1 MPGTLHTVRAV
12 LRLPSLRRLVPAFLA
27 FSITEWASWI
37 ALVVYAHS
45 RGGPA
50 EAGVVACVV
59 FLPSILVAPIAS
71 WFGDRRPRARV
82 LTAAYAVL
90 SLSMAATAVAL
101 VAAPPIVGYLM
112 ATVAATTITLVRPA
126 HAALLPEIV
135 RTPDELAVA
144 NAASGTAEGLGAL
157 IGPLLAGL
165 LIGLG
170 GPAAVYAAIAI
181 LTLGSTVI
189 VLPLALAAHPLVTP
203 TAVPRHGLLREL
215 GAGLRT
221 VAGDRRL
228 FAVMAILSGTIA
240 LLGAFNVLLTVIA
253 IDLLGGDESTIG
265 YVAAIAGLGSV
276 LGAGATSL
284 LMGRER
290 LATVYVLAGALF
302 AGAVALIG
310 LDPGPV
316 AILAC
321 VVAAGVGWAFV
332 YVEALT
338 LAQRLAGD
346 DVMSRVFG
354 IMEAT
359 MMASQALGA
368 LLVAVLIAT
377 VGVMSAIVVSGL
389 AFGVVVALAAPTLI
403 RADRLVPSRVR
414 QLRALRAV
422 PTFGPLSAPVLERLA
437 TGATTISVDAG
448 RRIITEGEIGD
459 RFYVILSGEV
469 DIATAAG
476 VHRTE
481 GPGDSFG
488 EIALLRDIPRT
499 ATVTAVGPTELL
511 AVDRAPFIEA
521 LTGQPRSQALADA
534 ESNRRLDA
542 DKEADLLAAR
552 GGPAGG

>member
-1 MPGTLHTVRAV
+1 V
-12 LRLPSLRRLVPAFLA
+12 
-27 FSITEWASWI
+27 
-37 ALVVYAHS
+37 
-45 RGGPA
+45 
-50 EAGVVACVV
+50 
-59 FLPSILVAPIAS
+59 
-71 WFGDRRPRARV
+71 
-82 LTAAYAVL
+82 
-90 SLSMAATAVAL
+90 
-101 VAAPPIVGYLM
+101 
-112 ATVAATTITLVRPA
+112 
-126 HAALLPEIV
+126 
-135 RTPDELAVA
+135 
-144 NAASGTAEGLGAL
+144 
-157 IGPLLAGL
+157 

-170 GPAAVYAAIAI
+170 GPAAVYTAIAI
-181 LTLGSTVI
+181 LTLCSTVI
-189 VLPLALAAHPLVTP
+189 VLPLALAARPLVAATI
-203 TAVPRHGLLREL
+203 VPRHGLLREL

-221 VAGDRRL
+221 VIGDRRL
-228 FAVMAILSGTIA
+228 FAVMAILSGAIA

-310 LDPGPV
+310 LNPGTA

-377 VGVMSAIVVSGL
+377 VGVTSAMVASGL

-414 QLRALRAV
+414 QLQALRSM
-422 PTFGPLSAPVLERLA
+422 PMFGPLSAPVLERLA

-448 RRIITEGEIGD
+448 RRIITQGEIGD
-459 RFYVILSGEV
+459 RFYVILSGDV
-469 DIATAAG
+469 DITTAAG

-481 GPGDSFG
+481 GRGDSFG

-511 AVDRAPFIEA
+511 AVDRGPFLEA
-521 LTGQPRSQALADA
+521 LTGQPRSRALAEA
-534 ESNRRLDA
+534 ESRRRLDT
-542 DKEADLLAAR
+542 DTEADLLAAPAARSAAEVRRPPDRRRYPVGHDVRVR
-552 GGPAGG
+552 GEAVGVAVRRRHLADPRHERRDVPGRRRRLLGHDLHPEP